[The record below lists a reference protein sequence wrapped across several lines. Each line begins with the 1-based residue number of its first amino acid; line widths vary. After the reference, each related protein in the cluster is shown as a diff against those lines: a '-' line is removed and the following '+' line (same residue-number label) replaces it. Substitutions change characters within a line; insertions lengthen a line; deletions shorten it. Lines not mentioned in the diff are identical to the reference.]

1 STQPWLNSIPGQIIL
16 APSNRADLQ
25 RYYNENFQAFA
36 LGTKPLNDQTWSDFL
51 KGLDANVN
59 AAKWEADT
67 KKLLQDAGVLKK

>member
-1 STQPWLNSIPGQIIL
+1 
-16 APSNRADLQ
+16 LQ

-67 KKLLQDAGVLKK
+67 KALLQAAGVLKK